1 MDKKQT
7 ILIVDDEDD
16 IRENLHDFI
25 EFKGY
30 HVLEAGNGLKA
41 LTLLGSEKPDLIV
54 SDLMMPEMGGLEFL
68 QELPKKNIDIPVV
81 IMTAFGTM
89 EYAIDAMKNG
99 AADFLTKPIDLNYMT
114 TVISRVLARN
124 AMEQK
129 VKEQQ
134 RQLDDDLRHAAVIQ
148 ECLLPKPVDTPH
160 LSIQYCYQPFIAI
173 GGDYL
178 TVHRYSERELAVAV
192 YDVSGHGVSA
202 ALTANL
208 VHNQL
213 QQRLAEHRPPS
224 NVIHLLN
231 RFITDQIGKTSMFL
245 TIVIAAIDMDEGV
258 MTVTNAGHPDLF
270 LWRNQD
276 KRMDTIGSHVPPVGF
291 SSKILG
297 DKNETTTDLSSG
309 DRIVFYTDG
318 FIEARNTEGTLL
330 STKGLQAIVE
340 EHACLRPD
348 DFLSNTFDAV
358 TRYHSGDPD
367 DDMTLVV
374 VDIK

>member
-1 MDKKQT
+1 MALAR
-7 ILIVDDEDD
+7 ILVADDDRVTSRFVRSLLEGEGYEVLVADD
-16 IRENLHDFI
+16 GEHAVELA
-25 EFKGY
+25 
-30 HVLEAGNGLKA
+30 LEHR
-41 LTLLGSEKPDLIV
+41 PDLIV

-68 QELPKKNIDIPVV
+68 QELPQKNIDIPVV

-124 AMEQK
+124 AMKKKIE
-129 VKEQQ
+129 EQQ

-148 ECLLPKPVDTPH
+148 ECLLPKPIDTPH
-160 LSIQYCYQPFIAI
+160 LSIKYRYQPFIAI

-202 ALTANL
+202 SLTASL

-245 TIVIAAIDMDEGV
+245 TIVIAAIAVGRGETATMQSYLGSVRPCRMV
-258 MTVTNAGHPDLF
+258 MPP
-270 LWRNQD
+270 
-276 KRMDTIGSHVPPVGF
+276 KVP
-291 SSKILG
+291 
-297 DKNETTTDLSSG
+297 
-309 DRIVFYTDG
+309 
-318 FIEARNTEGTLL
+318 
-330 STKGLQAIVE
+330 
-340 EHACLRPD
+340 
-348 DFLSNTFDAV
+348 
-358 TRYHSGDPD
+358 
-367 DDMTLVV
+367 
-374 VDIK
+374 